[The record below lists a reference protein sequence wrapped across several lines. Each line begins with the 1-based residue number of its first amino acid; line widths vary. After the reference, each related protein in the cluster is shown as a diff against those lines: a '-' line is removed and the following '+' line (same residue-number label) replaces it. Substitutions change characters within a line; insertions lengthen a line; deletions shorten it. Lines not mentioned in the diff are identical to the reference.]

1 VIGGAARAV
10 AVLVWSND
18 SVQAQVEELGDDRV
32 RLTVDVP
39 SHDVRHAVEHAA
51 SDLAQSLKIPGF
63 RKGKIPMPVL
73 VSRVGRDRLMAEA
86 VESHIGGWF
95 WNAATEHRIR
105 AVAQPEYDYELPE
118 SEREDWRFSATVPVQ
133 AMPEVADWKGLE
145 VPRPRSDVPEDL
157 VDRELEILR
166 SVAAGLAPV
175 EGRPAREGD
184 TVVLDLLSTSGET
197 QRDYVAELGAGRL
210 LDEIESGVA
219 GMNAGETKE
228 VEWQLGDDAS
238 GSVSVTLKEIK
249 EKVLPPLDDELAQSA
264 SEFETLA
271 ALRADV
277 ERELR
282 EQLED
287 EAESVFR
294 TAVADALVE
303 ASNVEAAGALVEAR
317 TRELVNGIVRSV
329 EARGIPFETYL
340 SLTGATPELFVER
353 MRSQASHAVAR
364 ELVLEAVAD
373 KLGIEVSDEQVEE
386 LVREQAEAIGDDPVA
401 AVAALRERGGFE
413 QLREDLRL
421 RDALDRVA
429 ADVTPITTEL
439 AAAREAI
446 WTPEKEKPDTETKL
460 WTPGEA
466 RSTG

>member
-1 VIGGAARAV
+1 
-10 AVLVWSND
+10 L
-18 SVQAQVEELGDDRV
+18 VQAEVEELEDNRV

-39 SHDVRHAVEHAA
+39 GHDVQHAVEHAA

-63 RKGKIPMPVL
+63 RKGKIPLPVL
-73 VSRVGRDRLMAEA
+73 ISRVGRDRLMAEA

-95 WNAATEHRIR
+95 WNAASERRIR
-105 AVAQPEYDYELPE
+105 AVAQPEYDFELPE
-118 SEREDWRFSATVPVQ
+118 SDGQDWRFTATVAVQ
-133 AMPEVADWKGLE
+133 PKPELPDWKGLE
-145 VPRPRSDVPEDL
+145 VPRPRTDVPDEL
-157 VDRELEILR
+157 LDRELEILR
-166 SVAAGLAPV
+166 HVSADLSPV
-175 EGRPAREGD
+175 DGRPAQEGD
-184 TVVLDLLSTSGET
+184 TVVLDLVSGSGET

-210 LDEIESGVA
+210 IQEIEAGVV
-219 GMNAGETKE
+219 GMSAGETKH

-238 GSVSVTLKEIK
+238 AGVDVTLKAIR
-249 EKVLPPLDDELAQSA
+249 EKVLLPLDDELARSA
-264 SEFETLA
+264 SEFGSLDE
-271 ALRADV
+271 LRADI

-303 ASNVEAAGALVEAR
+303 TSKVEAAGPLVESR

-340 SLTGATPELFVER
+340 SLTQASPEEFVAG
-353 MRSQASHAVAR
+353 MRSQASRAVAR

-373 KLGIEVSDEQVEE
+373 RLGIEISDEQVAEMI
-386 LVREQAEAIGDDPVA
+386 REQADAMGDDPEA
-401 AVAALRERGGFE
+401 AIAAMRERGGFE
-413 QLREDLRL
+413 QLREDLRM
-421 RDALDRVA
+421 REALDRVSA
-429 ADVTPITTEL
+429 EVTPISTEL
-439 AAAREAI
+439 AAARDAI
-446 WTPEKEKPDTETKL
+446 WTPDKEKPETETKL